1 MFKVDFPFVHTVFKS
16 TTYLI
21 GVKPTGKWAE
31 QLSFVSFEHF
41 LPLSFIRFSKEKP
54 RLSAGLF
61 RVLGKEERPSRR
73 DEVRGRKMTQAVGR
87 AAQDDTGGSIVF
99 FSYALICAIFS
110 MTPL

>member
-99 FSYALICAIFS
+99 FL
-110 MTPL
+110 MP